1 MQIANATTEA
11 RKKPIENEQK
21 KINSPASIKK
31 HLLFVS
37 FMDQISIL
45 IFLLM
50 HFRVTGEVIGTA
62 PSRTY
67 SNSTHKKTFTNYT
80 L

>member
-21 KINSPASIKK
+21 KLTRLQAPSIKI
-31 HLLFVS
+31 LLFLS

-50 HFRVTGEVIGTA
+50 HFRVTEESIGTKLA
-62 PSRTY
+62 QTY
-67 SNSTHKKTFTNYT
+67 SISTHT